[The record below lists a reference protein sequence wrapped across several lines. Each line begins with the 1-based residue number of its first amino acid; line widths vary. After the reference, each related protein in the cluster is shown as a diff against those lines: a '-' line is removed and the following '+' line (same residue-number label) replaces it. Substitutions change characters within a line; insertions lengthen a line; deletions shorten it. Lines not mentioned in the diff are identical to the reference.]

1 MLGFIGCGNMGSA
14 LLEGIIRKELKEPGE
29 VAVFDQDTSK
39 LENLQQHYG
48 VQVFPGAAALC
59 ARVKTVFLA
68 VKPQDMSGLLH
79 EIQQEITAEHLLI
92 SVAAGLKLDFFQGIL
107 GSERKVVR
115 VMPNAPCLISKGMS
129 VVSPGGAVTPRET
142 QEVVTLL
149 EALGEVLVL
158 EEKYMD
164 VVTALSGS
172 GPAYV
177 FLFIEAL
184 ADGGGEMGL
193 SRDHALLLAAQ
204 TVFGSAAMLLEK
216 KEHPAVL
223 KNMITSPGG
232 TTSAG
237 LLALEEGAA
246 RAAISKAVIAATK
259 RGQALGS

>member
-129 VVSPGGAVTPRET
+129 VVNPGGAVTPRET

-184 ADGGGEMGL
+184 ADGGVEMGL